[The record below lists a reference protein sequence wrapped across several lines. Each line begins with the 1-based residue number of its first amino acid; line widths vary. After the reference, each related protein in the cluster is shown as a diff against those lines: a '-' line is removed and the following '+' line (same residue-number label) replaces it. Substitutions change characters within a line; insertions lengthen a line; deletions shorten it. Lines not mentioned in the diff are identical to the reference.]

1 MRYQADV
8 RDIVYR
14 YDGSFAGFLCCVFES
29 YTKKEIPSEIV
40 TPETEQPILFE
51 MRDIPTEKEKARR
64 VAVGLKRLG
73 VSVEDRVRVGF
84 LSCAEEKDL
93 VLLRFIRLCFA
104 QGGQAAQMLGDIE
117 EQSGN
122 EVDWRSLY
130 EQALN
135 HDYTERFIGDIKTPV
150 KYATPEL
157 REMLAKVDDS
167 LTDNFIETEIP
178 PEFRQ
183 AYRRRFSEGKDD
195 SLEGR
200 ILSVADKI
208 DLMYESFG
216 EIQKG
221 NPEPVYMDIYRSSLE
236 SIMEF
241 HEMASVKYFL
251 KKILPELLKDN
262 AGTQSQTQLAVS
274 TTQIIQR

>member
-1 MRYQADV
+1 MGMHEYLKSLNDLEMINRAPGYFKFEQHNVAAH
-8 RDIVYR
+8 
-14 YDGSFAGFLCCVFES
+14 SF
-29 YTKKEIPSEIV
+29 KV
-40 TPETEQPILFE
+40 T
-51 MRDIPTEKEKARR
+51 
-64 VAVGLKRLG
+64 
-73 VSVEDRVRVGF
+73 
-84 LSCAEEKDL
+84 
-93 VLLRFIRLCFA
+93 
-104 QGGQAAQMLGDIE
+104 QAAQMLGDIE
-117 EQSGN
+117 EQAGN
-122 EVDWRSLY
+122 EIGWRSLY
-130 EQALN
+130 EKALN

-167 LTDNFIETEIP
+167 LTENFIETEILL
-178 PEFRQ
+178 EFRK

-195 SLEGR
+195 TIEGR

-236 SIMEF
+236 SIMGF

-251 KKILPELLKDN
+251 KRILPELLKDN
-262 AGTQSQTQLAVS
+262 AGTQSQTQLAVV

>member
-1 MRYQADV
+1 MGMHEYLKSLNDLEMINRAPGYFKFEQHNVAAH
-8 RDIVYR
+8 
-14 YDGSFAGFLCCVFES
+14 SF
-29 YTKKEIPSEIV
+29 KV
-40 TPETEQPILFE
+40 T
-51 MRDIPTEKEKARR
+51 
-64 VAVGLKRLG
+64 
-73 VSVEDRVRVGF
+73 
-84 LSCAEEKDL
+84 
-93 VLLRFIRLCFA
+93 
-104 QGGQAAQMLGDIE
+104 QAAQMLGDIE
-117 EQSGN
+117 EQAGN
-122 EVDWRSLY
+122 EIDWRSLY
-130 EQALN
+130 EKALN

-167 LTDNFIETEIP
+167 LTENFIETEIP
-178 PEFRQ
+178 LEFRK

-195 SLEGR
+195 TIEGR

-236 SIMEF
+236 SIMGF
-241 HEMASVKYFL
+241 HEMTSVKYFL
-251 KKILPELLKDN
+251 KRILPELLKDN
-262 AGTQSQTQLAVS
+262 AGTQSQTQLAVV

>member
-1 MRYQADV
+1 MGMHEYLKSLSDLEMINRAPGYFKFEQYNVAAH
-8 RDIVYR
+8 
-14 YDGSFAGFLCCVFES
+14 SF
-29 YTKKEIPSEIV
+29 KV
-40 TPETEQPILFE
+40 T
-51 MRDIPTEKEKARR
+51 
-64 VAVGLKRLG
+64 
-73 VSVEDRVRVGF
+73 
-84 LSCAEEKDL
+84 
-93 VLLRFIRLCFA
+93 
-104 QGGQAAQMLGDIE
+104 QAAQMLGDIE

-130 EQALN
+130 EKALN

-262 AGTQSQTQLAVS
+262 AGTQSQTQLAVI